1 MRLLRAAP
9 QGRPPPAAFAGHST
23 DDRIAPARSGRNAR
37 GKDTLSVQLS
47 VDRAVNRAY
56 LILTIA
62 LLAGLSAYLFH
73 PTLFQDGTL
82 VHGDN
87 VHHGYSFLKFHHD
100 ILQQNLSPLWTRLIY
115 GGHALFAEGQAG
127 LSNPINYLVAWLL
140 PPEFG
145 HNLLHWL
152 AMTAFGVGCYGLCRS
167 LALSPPSSLFAA
179 LAAAFSSLAIH
190 TNTSMIAVE
199 AMVWVPWTMWA
210 FESWLRD
217 PRPGR
222 AVLFGLATAM
232 LVFSGYPHFLHG
244 TVVYLLASLCSLLLG
259 GSLRATIPRFI
270 GTHWRSGLLAIAVC
284 VALSSVQWLPLL
296 ELASLSHRSDGVG
309 IVVNGTTEFLLRG
322 LLYSTDNF
330 NSSEAIAP
338 AWFPNTGS
346 LLVCLLASGCLV
358 GTGSA
363 RVKGHIVATALLLIL
378 GFGTLSPLY
387 RMIIDYN
394 LIPGISSFRLMFP
407 YFIMTVVGVAVLAA
421 SALDDLGRL
430 ARKQLSTPAPG
441 AIIRTGALL
450 LAWGALLYHFHTDQA
465 PLANYLVAALGL
477 AGFVLLAAVDRLRL
491 YPLYACVLLLAEILG
506 LKLAPFGTV
515 ETGLLAR
522 EPPAVSYI
530 RSTPDHD
537 QFKHYQLGL
546 ASLTFSNPYTWE
558 LGNRARGELNSLVA
572 STNLIWGIP
581 SFSGALALKSAPKP
595 TIDEVVE
602 LELEGQADDRPGSR
616 LMDILSVKWL
626 SDSRRGIT
634 PSRHLVPIKDPT
646 GNVIVWENPYARP
659 LVQTYTQAR
668 FVANWEQAL
677 DALRQ
682 GAADHLHVEADPGE
696 FAEPIAPGADNE
708 IVLKTLKSSDTQYR
722 FVANSEAGF
731 WLFLADTW
739 HPGWRARIDDQPVP
753 VYRAQV
759 LGKAIFVPPGKHGV
773 KIYFKSA
780 SFRLGAA
787 ISAAALAGLLVYAA
801 IACGR
806 RRKILA
812 QATTGP
818 GSA

>member
-1 MRLLRAAP
+1 MQP
-9 QGRPPPAAFAGHST
+9 Y
-23 DDRIAPARSGRNAR
+23 
-37 GKDTLSVQLS
+37 
-47 VDRAVNRAY
+47 VNRAY
-56 LILTIA
+56 LLLTIA

-73 PTLFQDGTL
+73 PTLFQDRSL

-87 VHHGYSFLKFHHD
+87 VYHGYSFLKFHHD

-127 LSNPINYLVAWLL
+127 LSNPVNYLVAWLL
-140 PPEFG
+140 PPESG

-152 AMTAFGVGCYGLCRS
+152 AMTAFGFGCYGLCRC

-179 LAAAFSSLAIH
+179 LAAGFSSLAIH
-190 TNTSMIAVE
+190 TNTNMTAVE
-199 AMVWVPWTMWA
+199 AMVWIPWTMWA
-210 FESWLRD
+210 FEAWLRD

-222 AVLFGLATAM
+222 AALFGLATAM

-244 TVVYLLASLCSLLLG
+244 TVVYLLASLWSLLLG
-259 GSLRATIPRFI
+259 GPLRATIPGFI

-284 VALSSVQWLPLL
+284 VAISSIQWLPLL
-296 ELASLSHRSDGVG
+296 ELASLSHRSGGVEIG
-309 IVVNGTTEFLLRG
+309 FHGTTEFLLRG
-322 LLYSTDNF
+322 LIYSIDNF
-330 NSSEAIAP
+330 NSAEAITP
-338 AWFPNTGS
+338 VYFPNTGS

-358 GTGSA
+358 GTSSI
-363 RVKGHIVATALLLIL
+363 RVKGHIVATALLLSL
-378 GFGTLSPLY
+378 GVGTVSPLY
-387 RMIIDYN
+387 RFIADYN
-394 LIPGISSFRLMFP
+394 LIPGINSFRIMFP
-407 YFIMTVVGVAVLAA
+407 YFYMSIVGMALLAA
-421 SALDDLGRL
+421 STLDELGRL
-430 ARKQLSTPAPG
+430 TREQLSRPAGG
-441 AIIRTGALL
+441 AIIRSGALL

-465 PLANYLVAALGL
+465 PLANYLVAGLGL
-477 AGFVLLAAVDRLRL
+477 AGFVLLAAIDKLRL

-515 ETGLLAR
+515 QTGLLTR
-522 EPPAVSYI
+522 EPAAVSYI
-530 RSTPDHD
+530 RSTPNHD

-546 ASLTFSNPYTWE
+546 PSLTFSNPYSWE
-558 LGNRARGELNSLVA
+558 LGSRTSSTLNSLVA
-572 STNLIWGIP
+572 SANVIWGIP

-595 TIDEVVE
+595 MTDEVVE
-602 LELEGQADDRPGSR
+602 LEVEGEGDDRPGAR
-616 LMDILSVKWL
+616 LMDILSIKWL

-634 PSRHLVPIKDPT
+634 PSRHLVPIKDPA

-659 LVQTYTQAR
+659 LVQTYTRAR

-682 GAADHLHVEADPGE
+682 GAADHLYVEADPGE
-696 FAEPIAPGADNE
+696 FADPKAPDADDE

-787 ISAAALAGLLVYAA
+787 VSAAALVGLLIYAA
-801 IACGR
+801 ILGGR
-806 RRKILA
+806 RGKFRA
-812 QATTGP
+812 RATGP